1 VSIDSMKSKN
11 IDRPR
16 LSVNLIY
23 GTHGESGILTSI
35 YNTKKM
41 LKLLEYEGVKF
52 YENSFR
58 ICDIMH
64 AQTFGPIAFAMALA
78 YKLRHKRV
86 IINAHTTPDD
96 IKDSYRG
103 SNFLSRCIK
112 RYLRFYYNLS
122 DVCIAPSEYTKNV
135 LLKTL
140 NLKTRIVVLS
150 NGIDLSAF
158 SDDPALATLFRETWE
173 LHEDPIILSIGFA
186 FIRKGISDFIEV
198 AKRLPQYKFV
208 WAGRILDDL
217 FLPQGTQDIIKNAP
231 SNVIFT
237 GKINNIQE
245 ALSAADVFVFPSYEE
260 NQGIAVLEAAACGL
274 PIVLRALPVYV
285 DYEDDVNCLKF
296 HTVDDFS
303 SAVEKL
309 VVDKPKAELL
319 GRKARLAIEKHDLRV
334 VSRKLLDVYSSL
346 T

>member
-1 VSIDSMKSKN
+1 MTSKN
-11 IDRPR
+11 SDGTR

-23 GTHGESGILTSI
+23 GTYGESGILTSI
-35 YNTKKM
+35 HNIKKM
-41 LKLLEYEGVKF
+41 LQLLESEGVTF
-52 YENSFR
+52 YENAFR

-64 AQTFGPIAFAMALA
+64 AQTFGPIAFVMALV
-78 YKLRHKRV
+78 YKFRHKRV
-86 IINAHTTPDD
+86 IIHAHTTPND

-103 SNFLSRCIK
+103 SNFLSRLIK
-112 RYLRFYYNLS
+112 GYLSFYYNLS

-140 NLKTRIVVLS
+140 NLKTRIVVVS

-158 SDDPALATLFRETWE
+158 NNDLSLAAIFRETWE
-173 LHEDPIILSIGFA
+173 LHDDPVVLSIGFA
-186 FIRKGISDFIEV
+186 FIRKGITDFIEV
-198 AKRLPQYKFV
+198 AKRLPYYKFV

-217 FLPQGTQDIIKNAP
+217 FLPQGTQALIKNAP
-231 SNVIFT
+231 ANVIFT
-237 GKINNIQE
+237 GKISNIQE

-274 PIVLRALPVYV
+274 PIVIRALPVYV

-296 HTVDDFS
+296 HTIDEFT
-303 SAVEKL
+303 SAVEEL
-309 VVDKPKAELL
+309 ILDKPKAKIL
-319 GRKARLAIEKHDLRV
+319 GRNARLAVKKHDLHV
-334 VSRKLLDVYSSL
+334 ISRKLLDVYFSA

>member
-1 VSIDSMKSKN
+1 MTLKN
-11 IDRPR
+11 IHETG

-23 GTHGESGILTSI
+23 RTYGVSGILTSI

-41 LKLLEYEGVKF
+41 LQLLESEGIRF

-78 YKLRHKRV
+78 YKFRRKKV
-86 IINAHTTPDD
+86 IIHAHTTPEDV
-96 IKDSYRG
+96 KDSYRG
-103 SNFLSRCIK
+103 SNFLSKCIK
-112 RYLRFYYNLS
+112 EYLSFYYNLA

-140 NLKTRIVVLS
+140 NLKTHIVVLS

-158 SDDPALATLFRETWE
+158 SNDPSLAAIFRKRWK
-173 LHEDPIILSIGFA
+173 LHNDPVILSIGFA
-186 FIRKGISDFIEV
+186 FIRKGIIDFIEV
-198 AKRLPQYKFV
+198 AKRLPYYKFV

-217 FLPQGTQDIIKNAP
+217 FLPRGTQNVIKNAP
-231 SNVIFT
+231 ANVIFT
-237 GKINNIQE
+237 GKISNIQE

-274 PIVLRALPVYV
+274 PIVMRALPVYV

-296 HTVDDFS
+296 HTIDEFTSAVEELILDKPKAKMLGRNAR
-303 SAVEKL
+303 SAVEK
-309 VVDKPKAELL
+309 
-319 GRKARLAIEKHDLRV
+319 HDLHV
-334 VSRKLLDVYSSL
+334 VGRKLLDVYFSA

>member
-1 VSIDSMKSKN
+1 MTSKN
-11 IDRPR
+11 IDGTR

-23 GTHGESGILTSI
+23 GTYGESGILTSVHNI
-35 YNTKKM
+35 KKM
-41 LKLLEYEGVKF
+41 LQLLESEGVKF

-78 YKLRHKRV
+78 YKFRRKRV
-86 IINAHTTPDD
+86 IIHAHTTPDD

-103 SNFLSRCIK
+103 SNFLSKCIK
-112 RYLRFYYNLS
+112 GYLSCYYNLA

-158 SDDPALATLFRETWE
+158 SNDPSLAAIFRKRWK
-173 LHEDPIILSIGFA
+173 LHNDPVILSIGFA
-186 FIRKGISDFIEV
+186 FIRKGIIDFIEM
-198 AKRLPQYKFV
+198 AKRLPHYKFV

-217 FLPQGTQDIIKNAP
+217 FLPQGTQNVIKNAP
-231 SNVIFT
+231 ANVIFT
-237 GKINNIQE
+237 GKIGNIQE

-274 PIVLRALPVYV
+274 PIVMRALPVYV

-296 HTVDDFS
+296 HTIDEFS
-303 SAVEKL
+303 LAVEKL
-309 VVDKPKAELL
+309 ILDKPKAKML
-319 GRKARLAIEKHDLRV
+319 GRNARLAIEKHDLHV
-334 VSRKLLDVYSSL
+334 VSRKLLDVYSSA